1 MYSKFFDSL
10 GRQGRICTVKSN
22 RDENGKLT
30 YTVETRNDSSHFC
43 ELTAEEQK
51 KALTWIQYN
60 LIPAKT
66 PLSGHTSY
74 GMKHVLEERTK
85 IYLTNNQMKELMLLC
100 GFFPTDP
107 DELNWSFYVQKSS
120 PMFKRQTDDKP
131 GLPMMGEPMDYS
143 HQEPVI
149 DFV

>member
-10 GRQGRICTVKSN
+10 GKEGYICTVRNSYN
-22 RDENGKLT
+22 ENGKLT
-30 YTVETRNDSSHFC
+30 YTVETKNDNSHFC

-51 KALTWIQYN
+51 KALTWLQYN

-74 GMKHVLEERTK
+74 GMKHILEDRTK

-100 GFFPTDP
+100 GFFPVEP
-107 DELNWSFYVQKSS
+107 DELNWSFYVRKSS

-131 GLPMMGEPMDYS
+131 GLPMMGDPMDYS